1 MPVERALNAYQRERL
16 NCAQSVLRGFQEH
29 RTIAEEQIAQARHQ
43 GGGRAENGRCGALHA
58 ALTLADEPA
67 VRDRLRHAF
76 VAQAGAETCRE
87 IRRAAR
93 LSCVD
98 CVRLAASLLLDQSVT
113 TPVAPSDD
121 ASPARPVC

>member
-29 RTIAEEQIAQARHQ
+29 RQLDDEQIAHARHH

-76 VAQAGAETCRE
+76 VTQAGAETCRE
-87 IRRAAR
+87 IRRTAR

-98 CVRLAASLLLDQSVT
+98 CVRLAASLLLEQSVT

-121 ASPARPVC
+121 ATPEGNLC